1 MLPPAVNLVG
11 ANVARY
17 VSQFVLL
24 LLILRTQ
31 SPRAAGLFVLA
42 MAIATPLF
50 RLSELGTRS
59 IYVTHKREYGISAY
73 VLLLTASTSF
83 AFVTISGVTASFGWV
98 PIGLMVLVALNKS
111 AEVFLIF
118 WGGPLQ
124 VRGQTSRI
132 LHVYMLNAIATIG
145 AAVVGLLIFDD
156 LLLALLGSL
165 LASVVCVWLIGRH
178 ADRTADREGSVLPS
192 AGDIARAGFPMGIA
206 VAMITLVST
215 VPQYGLAA
223 SVGPSAAARFA
234 IAIYAI
240 VAIEVFLH
248 PVAQAWLTKAVK
260 QRSAGRREL
269 ARLLVTTI
277 RRWTIVLGVCSMAI
291 AIASYLIY
299 PFLFG
304 EPYALSVS
312 EAVAIAVAI
321 VLLPFEF
328 IGIYGLS
335 VVNRYATNILV
346 SAATVM
352 VCLGTSVVLIPR
364 FGVVGALWAFAS
376 AIASRGLFACVVL
389 FRELGRQEGPAGRQ
403 GLKAS

>member
-1 MLPPAVNLVG
+1 
-11 ANVARY
+11 
-17 VSQFVLL
+17 
-24 LLILRTQ
+24 
-31 SPRAAGLFVLA
+31 
-42 MAIATPLF
+42 
-50 RLSELGTRS
+50 
-59 IYVTHKREYGISAY
+59 
-73 VLLLTASTSF
+73 
-83 AFVTISGVTASFGWV
+83 
-98 PIGLMVLVALNKS
+98 
-111 AEVFLIF
+111 
-118 WGGPLQ
+118 
-124 VRGQTSRI
+124 
-132 LHVYMLNAIATIG
+132 
-145 AAVVGLLIFDD
+145 
-156 LLLALLGSL
+156 
-165 LASVVCVWLIGRH
+165 
-178 ADRTADREGSVLPS
+178 
-192 AGDIARAGFPMGIA
+192 MGIA